1 MARPKK
7 SGDKNTAGKGP
18 VGSPDNLHKRIESE
32 QISSHIDAFEK
43 SGGRVEKLG
52 VTRVLQKVAPDP
64 DAPDPDA
71 PAPDAS
77 ATHASASNAA
87 AAKPAAP
94 VAVTQRGRPP
104 KAPGAK

>member
-7 SGDKNTAGKGP
+7 TGDRSTGKVP

-52 VTRVLQKVAPDP
+52 VTRVLQKVSPDP
-64 DAPDPDA
+64 RTATPA
-71 PAPDAS
+71 PAK
-77 ATHASASNAA
+77 T
-87 AAKPAAP
+87 PAAP
-94 VAVTQRGRPP
+94 RARP
-104 KAPGAK
+104 AKTPAK